1 MWNRPVARA
10 SAVIL
15 FVVIGAL
22 VVRNQVRVFR
32 NREAGRAAALAEEQR
47 KAEEERRTVPI
58 REALFNEVQPVP
70 LANCTLERFGEKNDG
85 GYLLCSNLLK
95 SVEAGYS
102 YGISGYD
109 GWGCDVSTRQ
119 KVPVHQYDCFD
130 TNVPVCK
137 TGRTIFHPECVGG
150 VARTEDGR
158 PFDTVIGQLQKN
170 GDGARHIVMKMDVEG
185 AEWESLP
192 ALTDDALQRID
203 QLVMELHGV
212 REQKYVDVVK
222 RLKQFFHVAY
232 IHVNNHSCEPGNEPF
247 GGFAFQVLF
256 VSKTLTSVDPSRK
269 EVGEVAGLAR
279 NNPLAP
285 DCQGR
290 TVRK

>member
-1 MWNRPVARA
+1 MWNRPGVRA
-10 SAVIL
+10 AVVIL
-15 FVVIGAL
+15 SVVVVGL
-22 VVRNQVRVFR
+22 VLRNQVKVYY
-32 NREAGRAAALAEEQR
+32 NRQAGRAAALAEEQR
-47 KAEEERRTVPI
+47 KTEEDRRTAPI
-58 REALFNEVQPVP
+58 REALFNELQPVP
-70 LANCTLERFGEKNDG
+70 LANCTFERFGEARDG

-95 SVEAGYS
+95 NVEAGYS

-119 KVPVHQYDCFD
+119 KVPVHQYDCFN
-130 TNVPVCK
+130 TAVPVCK

-170 GDGARHIVMKMDVEG
+170 GDAARHVVMKMDVEG

-192 ALTDDALQRID
+192 ALTDEALQRID

-212 REQKYVDVVK
+212 KEQKYVDVVK
-222 RLKQFFHVAY
+222 RLKQFFHVAHLH
-232 IHVNNHSCEPGNEPF
+232 INNYSCEPGHEPF
-247 GGFAFQVLF
+247 GGWAYEVLF
-256 VSKTLTSVDPSRK
+256 VNKKLTGIDPSRK
-269 EVGEVAGLAR
+269 EVGEVPAIAK
-279 NNPLAP
+279 NNPLGP

-290 TVRK
+290 TIRK